1 MNRNTVFKKPVPA
14 SNASALIPSEPSVWS
29 LSLSPGFM
37 LAILANILW
46 GASFLASK
54 YTLQA
59 WGPFTASSLRFG
71 LATIALF
78 IIFKLLNRR
87 IEIPANSKQ
96 WGGLVIIATTGFG
109 ALYPLQLAGLKYVPS
124 SLSAAIMLTSPL
136 LVLLLGKT
144 VLKEKLTFQ
153 KWVALALGVI
163 GGSILLLST
172 SGVGSLNFSSDL
184 IFGSILT
191 LISAASLAVSVIATR
206 KFSKDFSSTSL
217 TFWSM
222 AIGFL
227 QLTVSAFI
235 FEENVLASI
244 GENASLLSWMSLV
257 FLALV
262 CSAFCFFIWNYA
274 LSMTSPQEIASSMH
288 IKTPTAVLIGICI
301 ANESL
306 TAQIMTG
313 TLLVMVGVWLSQQ
326 KSWLGRK

>member
-1 MNRNTVFKKPVPA
+1 MSLNTVFKKPF
-14 SNASALIPSEPSVWS
+14 SQNTGSAFTSTDSSILA
-29 LSLSPGFM
+29 LNLSPGFM

-71 LATIALF
+71 LATVALF
-78 IIFKLLNRR
+78 IIFRLLNRR
-87 IEIPANSKQ
+87 IEIPANIKH

-184 IFGSILT
+184 IFGSVLT
-191 LISAASLAVSVIATR
+191 LLSAASLAISVIATR

-227 QLTVSAFI
+227 QLTVAAFI

-244 GENASLLSWMSLV
+244 GQNASLLSWMSLV

-288 IKTPTAVLIGICI
+288 IKTPTAVLIGIFI

-326 KSWLGRK
+326 KSWLGGK

>member
-1 MNRNTVFKKPVPA
+1 MSLNAVFKKPVSGNRGSDFT
-14 SNASALIPSEPSVWS
+14 SNDSAMILN
-29 LSLSPGFM
+29 LSPGFM

-71 LATIALF
+71 LATISLF
-78 IIFKLLNRR
+78 VIFKMLNKK
-87 IEIPANSKQ
+87 IEIPTSKKQ

-109 ALYPLQLAGLKYVPS
+109 ALYPLQLAGMKYVPS

-144 VLKEKLTFQ
+144 VLKEKLTAQ
-153 KWVALALGVI
+153 KWIALALGVV

-191 LISAASLAVSVIATR
+191 LLSAASLAISVIATR

-222 AIGFL
+222 GIGFL
-227 QLTVSAFI
+227 QLTIAAFI

-244 GENASLLSWMSLV
+244 GQNASLLSWMSLV

-288 IKTPTAVLIGICI
+288 IKTPTAVLIGVFI

-306 TAQIMTG
+306 TSQIMVG
-313 TLLVMVGVWLSQQ
+313 TLLVMTGVWLSQQ
-326 KSWLGRK
+326 KTWFGKK